1 MAEAVADDVG
11 CLVEKVGVGVFSWSD
26 AAAVEDVRLEPPV
39 GLSCAPP
46 ELDTTAPGAT
56 SVLVCDGDDARL
68 LTVRTGLLSLVR
80 PGPAASVSGVA
91 VEVVGGSGSEDPPV
105 GLSCAPPELDT
116 TTPGVTSVLVCD
128 GARLLTVRTG
138 LTQLGP
144 PRSRRVGVRGCG
156 GGGRGSG
163 SEDPPVGEPVSGFP
177 PSAGEVGE
185 FPPSGGEVSEESVG
199 VAHATPGVV
208 ATAAPT
214 PNATASAPTRPTKL
228 A

>member
-1 MAEAVADDVG
+1 VAAPVAGSGADTAVVVGVVAVLTEATVDGAAVVETDEGVGAGPPVLDCALTADFADTVAEAVTDDVG
-11 CLVEKVGVGVFSWSD
+11 CLVEEVGVEVFSWPD

-46 ELDTTAPGAT
+46 ELDTTTPGAT

-80 PGPAASVSGVA
+80 PGPAASVFGVA
-91 VEVVGGSGSEDPPV
+91 VEVVGDI
-105 GLSCAPPELDT
+105 
-116 TTPGVTSVLVCD
+116 
-128 GARLLTVRTG
+128 
-138 LTQLGP
+138 
-144 PRSRRVGVRGCG
+144 
-156 GGGRGSG
+156 RGSG

-214 PNATASAPTRPTKL
+214 PNATARPPTRPTKL

>member
-1 MAEAVADDVG
+1 MATPVAGSGADTALVVGVVAVLNEATVDRAAVVETDEGVGAGPPVLDCALTADFADTVAEAVADDVG
-11 CLVEKVGVGVFSWSD
+11 CLVEKVGVEVFSRPD
-26 AAAVEDVRLEPPV
+26 AAAVEDVRFEPPV
-39 GLSCAPP
+39 RLSCAPP
-46 ELDTTAPGAT
+46 ELDTTTPGAT

-68 LTVRTGLLSLVR
+68 LTVRTGLLRLVR

-91 VEVVGGSGSEDPPV
+91 VEVVG
-105 GLSCAPPELDT
+105 
-116 TTPGVTSVLVCD
+116 
-128 GARLLTVRTG
+128 
-138 LTQLGP
+138 
-144 PRSRRVGVRGCG
+144 
-156 GGGRGSG
+156 GSG

-185 FPPSGGEVSEESVG
+185 FPPSGGEASEESVG

-214 PNATASAPTRPTKL
+214 PNATASAPTRPTKF

>member
-1 MAEAVADDVG
+1 MTEATVDRAAVVETDEGVGAGPPVLDCALTADFTDTVAEAVADDVG

-46 ELDTTAPGAT
+46 ELDTTTPGVT
-56 SVLVCDGDDARL
+56 SVLVCDGARL

-91 VEVVGGSGSEDPPV
+91 VEVVG
-105 GLSCAPPELDT
+105 
-116 TTPGVTSVLVCD
+116 
-128 GARLLTVRTG
+128 
-138 LTQLGP
+138 
-144 PRSRRVGVRGCG
+144 
-156 GGGRGSG
+156 GSG

-214 PNATASAPTRPTKL
+214 PNATASAPTRPI
-228 A
+228 

>member
-1 MAEAVADDVG
+1 M
-11 CLVEKVGVGVFSWSD
+11 VEKVGVEVFSRPD
-26 AAAVEDVRLEPPV
+26 AAAVEDVRFEPPV

-46 ELDTTAPGAT
+46 ELDTTTPGAT

-68 LTVRTGLLSLVR
+68 LTVRTGLLRLVG

-91 VEVVGGSGSEDPPV
+91 VEVVG
-105 GLSCAPPELDT
+105 
-116 TTPGVTSVLVCD
+116 
-128 GARLLTVRTG
+128 
-138 LTQLGP
+138 
-144 PRSRRVGVRGCG
+144 
-156 GGGRGSG
+156 GSG

-185 FPPSGGEVSEESVG
+185 FPPSGGEASEESVG